1 METKKMCWPVFLFIA
16 GYHLLLAIALPFYFM
31 SHTPSLG
38 LILTS
43 AALVFISGIAI
54 TAGYHRLYSHSTYK
68 TNTVIE
74 AILLFF
80 GSVATQGSALRW
92 ANDHRLHHAFVD
104 TNKDPYSV
112 KKGLLHAHIL
122 WMFYR
127 TDAIDP
133 KVIADLSRSKMLQ
146 FQNKHYV
153 FCMLASNIIT
163 FLTVGW
169 FFGDYLGAFL
179 FAWWVRLFFLHH
191 TTWCINSLA
200 HYWGSQF
207 YSKEHT
213 AVDNYLISLL
223 TYGEGYHN
231 YHHTFA
237 HDYRNGIHWY
247 HFDPAKWLIWS
258 LWKLGLAYD
267 VKQVNNYRITRQLL
281 IGHRDYILNK
291 IKESF
296 YTQKDS
302 LIEKVTQVCD
312 HLSEKLAQKQALLDQ
327 YRKSKQ
333 KDLLSEIKA
342 VKKSLKDDWKQW
354 RKTVE
359 FAIKSTPVKF

>member
-1 METKKMCWPVFLFIA
+1 MESKKLCWPVFLFIG
-16 GYHLLLAIALPFYFM
+16 GYHLLLAIGLPFYFM

-68 TNTVIE
+68 TNPIIE
-74 AILLFF
+74 AIFLFF
-80 GSVATQGSALRW
+80 ASIATQGSALRW
-92 ANDHRLHHAFVD
+92 AHDHRLHHAFVD
-104 TNKDPYSV
+104 TDKDPYSV

-122 WMFYR
+122 WMFYK
-127 TDAIDP
+127 TPQIDP
-133 KVIADLSRSKMLQ
+133 KIISDLSRNKMLQ
-146 FQNKHYV
+146 FQHKHYV
-153 FCMLASNIIT
+153 FCMVASNVIT

-169 FFGDYLGAFL
+169 FFGDYLGAFF

-207 YSKEHT
+207 FSQEHS

-237 HDYRNGIHWY
+237 HDYRNGIRWY
-247 HFDPAKWLIWS
+247 HFDPAKWLIWT
-258 LWKLGLAYD
+258 LWKLGLAHD

-281 IGHRDYILNK
+281 IGHRDYIVEKVKN
-291 IKESF
+291 SF
-296 YTQKDS
+296 YFQKDI
-302 LIEKVTQVCD
+302 LIEKITQGCD
-312 HLSEKLAQKQALLDQ
+312 HLSERLAQKQALLDQ

-333 KDLLSEIKA
+333 KSLLQEIK
-342 VKKSLKDDWKQW
+342 VIKKGLKDDWKKW
-354 RKTVE
+354 RETVK
-359 FAIKSTPVKF
+359 FAMKSTPIKS